1 MFKVP
6 FGIAEGVLLFALG
19 FGYIICILS
28 KKEDKELK
36 QLGHVIGMCIIV
48 LSSVFILLSLFVR
61 CKNYC
66 YSNSLLGCPVMMKI
80 TQQAPVQK

>member
-1 MFKVP
+1 MFKIP

-36 QLGHVIGMCIIV
+36 QLGHVIGMCMIV
-48 LSSVFILLSLFVR
+48 LSSVFILLSVFVR
-61 CKNYC
+61 CKKYC
-66 YSNSLLGCPVMMKI
+66 YSNGLSGCPIMMKM
-80 TQQAPVQK
+80 THEAPAQK